1 MTWLEQTLGTVL
13 VLILGGGGGALILK
27 MFQAWHAARLE
38 SRRAEHVD
46 QQEDRADVW
55 TRQAL
60 LIDRQDKQLAAV
72 QAEQQRSLVAEM
84 ACRQEVARLRALG
97 QWLYDL
103 VRGLHAALGRAGV
116 DAGPLPEFPDF
127 AQMAATTAA
136 EREFVQRTTEHTT
149 ALVRDEAARLKG
161 EDGGPARGK

>member
-1 MTWLEQTLGTVL
+1 MTWLESLLIGVL
-13 VLILGGGGGALILK
+13 PLLLAAAGGAGAWLLK
-27 MFQAWHAARLE
+27 LYQLRHDGE
-38 SRRAEHVD
+38 K
-46 QQEDRADVW
+46 EDRADVW

-103 VRGLHAALGRAGV
+103 VRGLHVALKKAGV
-116 DAGPLPEFPDF
+116 DPGPLPEFPEF
-127 AQMAATTAA
+127 AQVPATTAV
-136 EREFVQRTTEHTT
+136 EREFMQRSTEHGT
-149 ALVRDEAARLKG
+149 ALVRDEAARLREG
-161 EDGGPARGK
+161 DGGGAADRK